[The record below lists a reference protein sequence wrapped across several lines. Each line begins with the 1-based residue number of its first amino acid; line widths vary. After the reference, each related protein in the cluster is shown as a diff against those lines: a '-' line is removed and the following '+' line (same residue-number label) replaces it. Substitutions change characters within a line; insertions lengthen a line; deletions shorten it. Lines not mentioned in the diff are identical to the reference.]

1 MTIRPA
7 LLALCLFAL
16 PAQADE
22 ISAQVQT
29 IIEKELRIWAADP
42 ALVAAVVAAGVAHA
56 GLDQTQID
64 SLDQLWRAEIG
75 ASAQPTIAPVLTHP
89 VSQALKDRVMASKG
103 RFGEVFL
110 MDSRGLNV
118 AMSGVTSDYWQGDEA
133 KFQQTFPM
141 GPDAIHI
148 GSVEFD
154 ESSQTYQVQASF
166 TVTDPTS
173 GAPIGAMT
181 VGLNAEMIH

>member
-16 PAQADE
+16 PAQADD

-42 ALVAAVVAAGVAHA
+42 ALVAAVMAAGAAHA
-56 GLDQTQID
+56 GLDQAQID
-64 SLDQLWRAEIG
+64 SRDQLWRAEIG
-75 ASAQPTIAPVLTHP
+75 SAARPTIDPVMSHP
-89 VSQALKDRVMASKG
+89 VSLTLKDRVVAGKG
-103 RFGEVFL
+103 RFGEVFV

-133 KFQQTFPM
+133 KFQQTFSK
-141 GPDAIHI
+141 GPGAVHI
-148 GSVEFD
+148 SEVEFD

-166 TVTDPTS
+166 TVTDPAS